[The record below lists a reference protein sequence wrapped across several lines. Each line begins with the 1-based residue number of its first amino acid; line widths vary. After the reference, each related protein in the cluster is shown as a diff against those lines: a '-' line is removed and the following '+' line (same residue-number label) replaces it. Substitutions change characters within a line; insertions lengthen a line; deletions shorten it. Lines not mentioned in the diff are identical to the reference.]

1 MTDYFVAHSNIFQN
15 FHNQAY
21 NVVPQN
27 IVQKNKHIKND
38 YFLKSTDSNSIN
50 SNKNN
55 NKNKKILFSSLAV
68 LATLALGYI
77 VGIRKFESKFFKGIA
92 KNVKP
97 EEINLPELKNI
108 TKELTLTSKKG
119 NKINVWDI
127 NPNNYDKYII
137 NCNGIDAG
145 KRSQESIL
153 KQVKEHNYGFIEFD
167 YCGQGKSTG
176 KFSQEGAL
184 ESLNTVINYLRGKGV
199 SDKNIVLV
207 GHSMGTGVAC
217 DYAQNNT
224 VRGLVLIQPFDKF
237 QNAIKANILKVDSLP
252 KVVKKIVHNF
262 PNCMIPIKNKFN
274 NLKALKLIESPT
286 LIITSKDDNVV
297 HSNLTRNLYEKTK
310 KFGNKKILEFETGG
324 HFITEEKENAYFKFI
339 DKLFSS

>member
-1 MTDYFVAHSNIFQN
+1 MADYFVAHNNVFHN
-15 FHNQAY
+15 FHNQAN

-27 IVQKNKHIKND
+27 IVSKNEHIKND
-38 YFLKSTDSNSIN
+38 YFLKSTDSNTIN
-50 SNKNN
+50 SNKNK

-68 LATLALGYI
+68 LATLALGYT
-77 VGIRKFESKFFKGIA
+77 VGIRRFESKFFKGIA
-92 KNVKP
+92 KDIKP
-97 EEINLPELKNI
+97 EEINLFELKNI

-119 NKINVWDI
+119 HQINIWDI

-145 KRSQESIL
+145 KTPQGSIL

-176 KFSQEGAL
+176 KFNQEGSL
-184 ESLNTVINYLRGKGV
+184 ESLNTVINYLRGKGI

-217 DYAQNNT
+217 DYAKNNT
-224 VRGLVLIQPFDKF
+224 VRGLVLMEPFDKF
-237 QNAIKANILKVDSLP
+237 QNTIKANVLNIDLLP
-252 KVVKKIVHNF
+252 KAVKKIVYNL
-262 PNCMIPIKNKFN
+262 PSCMIPIKNKFN
-274 NLKALKLIESPT
+274 NLNALKLIESPT

-324 HFITEEKENAYFKFI
+324 HSITEEKENAYFKFI
-339 DKLFSS
+339 DELFSS

>member
-1 MTDYFVAHSNIFQN
+1 MVDYSVKHSNIFHN

-21 NVVPQN
+21 DVVPPN
-27 IVQKNKHIKND
+27 IVHKTDHIKND

-55 NKNKKILFSSLAV
+55 KNKKILFSSLAV
-68 LATLALGYI
+68 LATLALGYRF
-77 VGIRKFESKFFKGIA
+77 GIRKFESKFFKGIA
-92 KNVKP
+92 KDIKP

-119 NKINVWDI
+119 NQINVWDI
-127 NPNNYDKYII
+127 NPNKYDKYII

-145 KRSQESIL
+145 KSPQESIL
-153 KQVKEHNYGFIEFD
+153 SQVKKHNYGFIEFD

-176 KFSQEGAL
+176 KFNQEGSL
-184 ESLNTVINYLRGKGV
+184 ESLDTVINYLKGKGI

-217 DYAQNNT
+217 DYAKNNT

-237 QNAIKANILKVDSLP
+237 QNAIKANVLNADSLP
-252 KVVKKIVHNF
+252 KVVKKIVHNV
-262 PNCMIPIKNKFN
+262 PSWMIPIKNKFN
-274 NLKALKLIESPT
+274 NLKALKRIESPT

-310 KFGNKKILEFETGG
+310 EIGNKKMLEFETGG
-324 HFITEEKENAYFKFI
+324 HFITNEKENAYFNFI
-339 DKLFSS
+339 DELFSS